1 MVALGD
7 ILRSIIATILSA
19 LLLAACQSAPVTG
32 RSQLMLVS
40 EAEERRLGALAFRQV
55 QARETPSHDEV
66 ATELIEKVGKRIA
79 AAAEAPPP
87 NTWKAPHYDW
97 EFEVVDKRAVN
108 ASCLPGGKVIVYTGL
123 LPITQ
128 SEAGLATV
136 IGHEVAH
143 ALARHSAER
152 LSDQKAARI
161 AVALAG
167 VALAVNQR
175 TSSVAPL
182 AMAALG
188 AGAMYGVLLPMS
200 RTQESEADH
209 IGLVLMALAGYD
221 PHEAVGV
228 WERMRAASTGDR
240 QATWLSTHPSTEQ
253 RLADMHAW
261 VPEAMK
267 YYRPQ

>member
-1 MVALGD
+1 M
-7 ILRSIIATILSA
+7 RSILAAI
-19 LLLAACQSAPVTG
+19 LLAWLLAGCQSAPVTG

-40 EAEERRLGALAFRQV
+40 EAEERRMGVLAFRQV
-55 QARETPSHDEV
+55 QAQATPSHDEV
-66 ATELIEKVGKRIA
+66 INELVEKVGRRIA
-79 AAAEAPPP
+79 AAAEAPPA
-87 NTWKAPHYDW
+87 NTWTAPHYDW
-97 EFEVVDKRAVN
+97 EFEVVDRRAVN

-123 LPITQ
+123 LPITR

-143 ALARHSAER
+143 ALARHAAER
-152 LSDQKAARI
+152 LSDRKAAGI
-161 AVALAG
+161 AIALAG
-167 VALAVNQR
+167 VGLAMNQR

-209 IGLVLMALAGYD
+209 IGLILMALAGYD

-228 WERMRAASTGDR
+228 WERMRALDRNGR
-240 QATWLSTHPSTEQ
+240 QATWLSTHPSSEQ
-253 RLADMHAW
+253 RLADIRAW
-261 VPEAMK
+261 VPHAMK